1 MSYEKDLRVLKT
13 RRLIRDALVTLIEKK
28 GFKNITVN
36 DIAEQAMIN
45 RSTFYHHYTDKYELL
60 DQMVNELI
68 AELMTLVAPE
78 AHVKGGKLEYSS
90 FVDTIQTILS
100 VVAKDA
106 QLVKVVMSD
115 NEMIRIRRRMENTL
129 KEKLDKSFQE
139 QILISKDLFLELI
152 TSLYMAAIEWW
163 VNNDMKYSAGYMA
176 EQLVRMLAAGPVKTA
191 GLGSM

>member
-1 MSYEKDLRVLKT
+1 
-13 RRLIRDALVTLIEKK
+13 
-28 GFKNITVN
+28 
-36 DIAEQAMIN
+36 MIN

>member
-1 MSYEKDLRVLKT
+1 MS
-13 RRLIRDALVTLIEKK
+13 
-28 GFKNITVN
+28 
-36 DIAEQAMIN
+36 
-45 RSTFYHHYTDKYELL
+45 
-60 DQMVNELI
+60 
-68 AELMTLVAPE
+68 
-78 AHVKGGKLEYSS
+78 KGGKLEYSS